1 MAEIRACEAEKEGRR
16 DGERKR
22 GGGVKGVNR
31 YVFDPGRQMLKR
43 SCLLC
48 VKAHL
53 SWQVAVPRWL
63 FVPNPALMSR
73 KKDGKG
79 GEGPWQG

>member
-1 MAEIRACEAEKEGRR
+1 MGVFFWVAEEESESGDREVEKDGKREG
-16 DGERKR
+16 EL
-22 GGGVKGVNR
+22 KGVNR
-31 YVFDPGRQMLKR
+31 NVFDPGRQMLKR
-43 SCLLC
+43 SCLFC

-73 KKDGKG
+73 
-79 GEGPWQG
+79 